1 MPSVIVYL
9 DSFYL
14 IELTKKPSHDIT
26 KFLSRLRYNT
36 YHIIISQIVLGES
49 IAVITKKNNDP
60 SEIIRKL
67 YSKMDKYG
75 IGSDNMKPPPKEAFD
90 IMTLLSSKTDLDPT
104 DTMIVSHALADPNS
118 KFFFTSDSKL
128 IGNQVIEDI
137 EKELRD
143 NDKRSV
149 EMIIQDSI

>member
-1 MPSVIVYL
+1 M
-9 DSFYL
+9 FYL
-14 IELTKKPSHDIT
+14 IGLTKKPSHDINRL
-26 KFLSRLRYNT
+26 LSCLKHNT
-36 YHIIISQIVLGES
+36 YNIIISQIVLGES
-49 IAVITKKNNDP
+49 IAVIMRDNNDP
-60 SEIIRKL
+60 SEIIKKL
-67 YSKMDKYG
+67 CNKMYKYG

-90 IMTLLSSKTDLDPT
+90 IMMLLSSKTDLGPT